1 MPDSCVN
8 GLLLEMLVRDEALSI
23 PQEAL
28 K

>member
-1 MPDSCVN
+1 MPDSCVH
-8 GLLLEMLVRDEALSI
+8 GLLLEMLARDEALSI